1 MPKTGLSP
9 DEIRE
14 KAIASTIA
22 RMRRHGF
29 EKVSLVDVAAD
40 LGLSH
45 AALYSYFADKA
56 ALLDAVSER
65 WLRSMDDE
73 LQKIADQERDPL
85 LKIQDWF
92 LKLHRLKREKVR
104 HDPELFKSFNL
115 AAEAR
120 KPFVVAHM
128 ENMRRQTT
136 ALVKEAMAAE
146 KVRKGSAEKAAEI
159 LREAMMGFSHPKLVV
174 QFLEENR
181 EPLLKQTLEV
191 MLNGLGR
198 A

>member
-9 DEIRE
+9 EEIRE

-65 WLRSMDDE
+65 WLRSMDEE
-73 LQKIADQERDPL
+73 LEKIVNQDRDPL
-85 LKIQDWF
+85 AKIQDWF
-92 LKLHRLKREKVR
+92 IKLHRLKREKVK

-115 AAEAR
+115 AAEAG
-120 KPFVVAHM
+120 KPFVIAHM
-128 ENMRRQTT
+128 ATMQRLTT
-136 ALVKEAMAAE
+136 ALVREAMTAG
-146 KVRKGSAEKAAEI
+146 KLRKGSVEKAAEI
-159 LREAMMGFSHPKLVV
+159 LREAMMGFSHPKLVI
-174 QFLEENR
+174 QFLDENR
-181 EPLLKQTLEV
+181 EPLLKQTLDT
-191 MLNGLGR
+191 MLKGL